1 MRNIPKGKVNNV
13 KYVVTEEIG
22 VGGKKIKRAA
32 QGSGFCLGNA
42 SCASLHP
49 LSLGN

>member
-22 VGGKKIKRAA
+22 VGGKKIKRWNKIFAIE
-32 QGSGFCLGNA
+32 C
-42 SCASLHP
+42 
-49 LSLGN
+49 